1 MSVRLARPW
10 ALGLILLLAVILVA
24 CGGSGNTTTSASPTT
39 TGGPGGTTT
48 AQVGAATT
56 AQVGATTTASGSHT
70 DASVDEASPAQNVL
84 DRVYPSVV
92 NIVVQATVQ
101 GQRTGGVGSGIVYTS
116 DGYIL
121 TNDHV
126 VTLDGNVLTGQT
138 ITVNLSTGE
147 SLPATLVG
155 RDSAKDVAVVKV
167 NRTGMQPVTFAPSN
181 DVQLAEWAIV
191 IGSPLDYRNSVSL
204 GIISGLNR
212 SFDLGN
218 GQTLS
223 GLVQMDA
230 AVSPGNSGGG
240 CFDANAHFV
249 GMPEIYLPPG
259 QTGAENISF
268 AIPSD
273 VVLSVAKT
281 IVGK

>member
-1 MSVRLARPW
+1 MNVRSARLWAPALVLVL
-10 ALGLILLLAVILVA
+10 ALGVALAA
-24 CGGSGNTTTSASPTT
+24 CAPGTSTTSTASTTSTSNDSTTSASAQSGAT
-39 TGGPGGTTT
+39 TGGSGGT
-48 AQVGAATT
+48 Q
-56 AQVGATTTASGSHT
+56 T
-70 DASVDEASPAQNVL
+70 DVSEDEASPAQNVL
-84 DRVYPSVV
+84 NKVYTSVV
-92 NIVVQATVQ
+92 NIVVDATIF
-101 GQRTGGVGSGIVYTS
+101 GQKAEGVGSGVVYSS

-147 SLPATLVG
+147 SVPATLVG
-155 RDSAKDVAVVKV
+155 RDSMRDIAAIKIDK
-167 NRTGMQPVTFAPSN
+167 TGLQPITFVPSG

-191 IGSPLDYRNSVSL
+191 IGSPLDYRNSVTL

-218 GQTLS
+218 GQTLT

-240 CFDANAHFV
+240 CFDTNGHFV

-268 AIPSD
+268 AIPAD
-273 VVLSVAKT
+273 VVQSVAKT
-281 IVGK
+281 LVGK

>member
-1 MSVRLARPW
+1 MSGRFSRPW
-10 ALGLILLLAVILVA
+10 AFGLILLLAVVLAA
-24 CGGSGNTTTSASPTT
+24 CSSSTSTTSSATASAGGGTTSSTTAQAGATTSAS
-39 TGGPGGTTT
+39 GGH
-48 AQVGAATT
+48 VD
-56 AQVGATTTASGSHT
+56 V
-70 DASVDEASPAQNVL
+70 VEDEASPAQNVL
-84 DRVYPSVV
+84 NRVYPSVV
-92 NIVVQATVQ
+92 NIDVQATIQ
-101 GQRTGGVGSGIVYTS
+101 GQKAEGVGSGVVYTA

-147 SLPATLVG
+147 SFPATLVG
-155 RDSAKDVAVVKV
+155 RDAARDIAAIKIAS
-167 NRTGMQPVTFAPSN
+167 TGLLPVTFAPPN

-218 GQTLS
+218 GQTLT

-230 AVSPGNSGGG
+230 AISPGNSGGG
-240 CFDANAHFV
+240 CFDTNAHFV
-249 GMPEIYLPPG
+249 GMPELYLPPG

-273 VVLSVAKT
+273 VVQTVAKT
-281 IVGK
+281 LVGK

>member
-1 MSVRLARPW
+1 
-10 ALGLILLLAVILVA
+10 
-24 CGGSGNTTTSASPTT
+24 
-39 TGGPGGTTT
+39 
-48 AQVGAATT
+48 
-56 AQVGATTTASGSHT
+56 
-70 DASVDEASPAQNVL
+70 
-84 DRVYPSVV
+84 
-92 NIVVQATVQ
+92 
-101 GQRTGGVGSGIVYTS
+101 
-116 DGYIL
+116 
-121 TNDHV
+121 V
-126 VTLDGNVLTGQT
+126 VTLDDNVLTGQQ

-155 RDSAKDVAVVKV
+155 RDSAKDVAAIKV
-167 NRTGMQPVTFAPSN
+167 AKTGLLPVTFAVAG

-191 IGSPLDYRNSVSL
+191 IGSPLDYRNTVSL

-212 SFDLGN
+212 SLDLGN

-240 CFDANAHFV
+240 CFDGNGHFV

-268 AIPSD
+268 AIPSE

-281 IVGK
+281 LVGK

>member
-1 MSVRLARPW
+1 
-10 ALGLILLLAVILVA
+10 
-24 CGGSGNTTTSASPTT
+24 
-39 TGGPGGTTT
+39 
-48 AQVGAATT
+48 
-56 AQVGATTTASGSHT
+56 
-70 DASVDEASPAQNVL
+70 
-84 DRVYPSVV
+84 VV
-92 NIVVQATVQ
+92 NIDVQATIQ
-101 GQRTGGVGSGIVYTS
+101 GQKAEGVGSGVVYTA

-147 SLPATLVG
+147 SFPATLVG
-155 RDSAKDVAVVKV
+155 RDAARDIAAIKIAS
-167 NRTGMQPVTFAPSN
+167 TGLLPVTFAPPN

-218 GQTLS
+218 GQTLT

-230 AVSPGNSGGG
+230 AISPGNSGGG
-240 CFDANAHFV
+240 CFDTNAHFV
-249 GMPEIYLPPG
+249 GMPELYLPPG

-273 VVLSVAKT
+273 VVQTVAKT
-281 IVGK
+281 LVGK

>member
-1 MSVRLARPW
+1 MSARPARPW
-10 ALGLILLLAVILVA
+10 AFGLILLLAVLLVA
-24 CGGSGNTTTSASPTT
+24 CSSSTSTTSSATGSTAGGASSSTTAQAATTTSA
-39 TGGPGGTTT
+39 GGGH
-48 AQVGAATT
+48 VD
-56 AQVGATTTASGSHT
+56 V
-70 DASVDEASPAQNVL
+70 VEDEASPAQNVL

-92 NIVVQATVQ
+92 NIDVRATIQ
-101 GQRTGGVGSGIVYTS
+101 GQQAEGVGSGVVYTA

-147 SLPATLVG
+147 SFLATLVG
-155 RDSAKDVAVVKV
+155 RDSAKDIAAIKIAK
-167 NRTGMQPVTFAPSN
+167 TGLLPVTFAPPN

-218 GQTLS
+218 GQTLT

-230 AVSPGNSGGG
+230 AISPGNSGGG
-240 CFDANAHFV
+240 CFDTNGHFV
-249 GMPEIYLPPG
+249 GMPELYLPPG

-273 VVLSVAKT
+273 VVQSVAKT
-281 IVGK
+281 LVGK

>member
-1 MSVRLARPW
+1 MSGRFSRPW
-10 ALGLILLLAVILVA
+10 AFGLILLLAVVLAA
-24 CGGSGNTTTSASPTT
+24 CSSSTSTTSSATASAGGGTTSSTTAQAGATTSAS
-39 TGGPGGTTT
+39 GGH
-48 AQVGAATT
+48 VD
-56 AQVGATTTASGSHT
+56 V
-70 DASVDEASPAQNVL
+70 VEDEASPAQNVL
-84 DRVYPSVV
+84 NRVYSSVV
-92 NIVVQATVQ
+92 NIDVRATIQ
-101 GQRTGGVGSGIVYTS
+101 GQKAEGVGSGVVYTA

-147 SLPATLVG
+147 SFPATLVG
-155 RDSAKDVAVVKV
+155 RDAARDIAAIKIAS
-167 NRTGMQPVTFAPSN
+167 TGLLPVTFAPPN

-218 GQTLS
+218 GQTLT

-230 AVSPGNSGGG
+230 AISPGNSGGG
-240 CFDANAHFV
+240 CFDTNAHFV
-249 GMPEIYLPPG
+249 GMPELYLPPG

-273 VVLSVAKT
+273 VVQTVAKT
-281 IVGK
+281 LVGK